1 MEEGTRLK
9 HQFAILLPAK
19 FRLTRRVEDLEAQMI
34 SYLSSSDVER
44 VSENSVIV
52 EAMANGADPNGE
64 EEAPPPQPAAKP
76 RPYGPSW
83 ADMAERD
90 EDPQCAF
97 RNFRKFR
104 RIQWIGFCGKILSG
118 NHEFSDG
125 SHGHLRQVFL

>member
-9 HQFAILLPAK
+9 HQFEIPLPAK
-19 FRLTRRVEDLEAQMI
+19 IRLTRRVEDLEAQMI

-44 VSENSVIV
+44 DSEDSVIV

-83 ADMAERD
+83 ADMVERD
-90 EDPQCAF
+90 EDPQCVF
-97 RNFRKFR
+97 CNFRKFR
-104 RIQWIGFCGKILSG
+104 RIQWICFCGKILNG
-118 NHEFSDG
+118 NHEFSAG
-125 SHGHLRQVFL
+125 SHGVLR